1 MLFICN
7 ETLKVSEDSYT
18 SPAGEVLSLKTNRT
32 HQIIFTTQKQ
42 NNNSKKLLT
51 KEWLQKSNKADFK
64 TVMHLSK
71 DGKVKSQASTLLC

>member
-7 ETLKVSEDSYT
+7 ETLKVSEDCYT
-18 SPAGEVLSLKTNRT
+18 PPAREVLSWKTNRT
-32 HQIIFTTQKQ
+32 KIIFTMQKQ
-42 NNNSKKLLT
+42 NKKKLLS

-64 TVMHLSK
+64 TGMHLSK